1 MKSIDSGLRK
11 LISWGKVRSD
21 GYAIIRRRNIPGGI
35 GCGILVCLFLS
46 MRSVFSEAI
55 PDENGDTYKFRTS
68 PLRNLAV
75 QPAFFHNG
83 AFTSLSDALRHHLDA
98 VELGPHYDPVRARVA
113 ADLTHNT
120 GPIRPVLRRL
130 DPALSKIPP
139 LSEQE
144 FSDLLA
150 FLRDGLLDPRARPE
164 FLRRFIPTSVPS
176 QLPLRVFESTPTR
189 P

>member
-1 MKSIDSGLRK
+1 M
-11 LISWGKVRSD
+11 
-21 GYAIIRRRNIPGGI
+21 
-35 GCGILVCLFLS
+35 FLS
-46 MRSVFSEAI
+46 ATLGANFRKMAI
-55 PDENGDTYKFRTS
+55 RTLVSSISRKKTEDIYKFRTS

-83 AFTSLSDALRHHLDA
+83 AFTSLSEALRHHLDA
-98 VELGPHYDPVRARVA
+98 IELGPHYDPVRAGVA
-113 ADLTHNT
+113 ADLTHNM

-139 LSEQE
+139 LSERE

-164 FLRRFIPTSVPS
+164 FLKAIYTSVRAEP
-176 QLPLRVFESTPTR
+176 TPTTSLR
-189 P
+189 IHSAAPRIRYHSLNSPLCSCVSITLPASS

>member
-11 LISWGKVRSD
+11 LISWGKVSILMDTQSFDGGTYPEASD
-21 GYAIIRRRNIPGGI
+21 AEFWFVCSSP
-35 GCGILVCLFLS
+35 CGA
-46 MRSVFSEAI
+46 FSLRQS
-55 PDENGDTYKFRTS
+55 DENGDTYKFRTS

-83 AFTSLSDALRHHLDA
+83 AFTSLSDALHHHLDA

-120 GPIRPVLRRL
+120 GPIAGVATSR
-130 DPALSKIPP
+130 SGFIKIPP

-176 QLPLRVFESTPTR
+176 QLPLQVFESTPTR